1 MIVLT
6 SFHILWGY
14 WDMIKALEMIGD
26 DFQVQDADQWVK
38 ISLKGALLLAEFK
51 HHTLDASFG
60 LQVYKESLLLKH
72 VKKHSRL
79 AVDLKHVSVA
89 NSSGLA
95 LLVQL
100 FQTMPAGSRLYILH
114 ANAEVSELLHD
125 TFLDQLFPMFD
136 HIHELPV
143 EATGL
148 RG

>member
-1 MIVLT
+1 
-6 SFHILWGY
+6 
-14 WDMIKALEMIGD
+14 MIKNLEIVAD
-26 DFQVQDADQWVK
+26 NFQLQDADKWVK
-38 ISLKGALLLAEFK
+38 LSLKGALLLVEFK

-60 LQVYKESLLLKH
+60 LQVYQESLLLKH
-72 VKKHSRL
+72 IKKRSRL
-79 AVDLKHVSVA
+79 AIDLKHVSVA

-100 FQTMPAGSRLYILH
+100 FQAMPAGSRLYILH
-114 ANAEVSELLHD
+114 ANAEISELLHD

>member
-1 MIVLT
+1 
-6 SFHILWGY
+6 
-14 WDMIKALEMIGD
+14 MIKDVEMKD
-26 DFQVQDADQWVK
+26 DDLQVQDDNAWVRL
-38 ISLKGALLLAEFK
+38 SLKGTLLLAQFK

-60 LQVYKESLLLKH
+60 LEIGKESILLKH

-100 FQTMPAGSRLYILH
+100 FQAMPAGSRLYILH
-114 ANAEVSELLHD
+114 ANAEISELLHD